1 MTRISP
7 DGMFQIATQAILD
20 PRVTAS
26 ILTIDQR
33 VAVAQQGAP
42 GSILSLDQS
51 LLVVGPQVLA
61 IIALSVV
68 CFALAYVA
76 FMRQEVRA

>member
-1 MTRISP
+1 
-7 DGMFQIATQAILD
+7 
-20 PRVTAS
+20 
-26 ILTIDQR
+26 

-61 IIALSVV
+61 IVALSVV
-68 CFALAYVA
+68 CFALAYIA